1 MFSQFIIIFKSTPK
15 DLEDVSKYPN
25 LFNAL
30 IETNSTRWTQE
41 NLEKL
46 AGRNLIRVF
55 KRVEEVVVFAEVLLV
70 GFRLNGGVFFFC
82 R

>member
-1 MFSQFIIIFKSTPK
+1 MSLNGARRRFIALAAFSTPK

-25 LFNAL
+25 LFDAL
-30 IETNSTRWTQE
+30 IERNATRWTQE

-55 KRVEEVVVFAEVLLV
+55 KKAEEVPLPSIFS
-70 GFRLNGGVFFFC
+70 GGKSNAPF
-82 R
+82 